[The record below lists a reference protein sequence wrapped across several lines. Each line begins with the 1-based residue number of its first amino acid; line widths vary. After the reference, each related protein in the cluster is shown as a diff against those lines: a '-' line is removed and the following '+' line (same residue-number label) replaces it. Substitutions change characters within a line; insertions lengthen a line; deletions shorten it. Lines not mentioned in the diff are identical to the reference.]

1 MGFRFRFTV
10 VICYGVCS
18 RDHESDK
25 FVGVEMSS
33 KNDLFR
39 TINARSPSI
48 VEQLITG
55 WGSLQF
61 SEYVNDLLKDAQ
73 KGTRPELKEDVI
85 SALSELR
92 AEHDREFPQYT
103 VQAEELVVERLEQT
117 PYFQTINARFPRIAR
132 RLVATWGHAAFGEYI
147 NDLLNDN
154 RAGRQGFPEEIMLA
168 LFKLSEEHDKEFPQ
182 FVLKITDIWSL
193 TNKIY

>member
-1 MGFRFRFTV
+1 MA
-10 VICYGVCS
+10 
-18 RDHESDK
+18 
-25 FVGVEMSS
+25 S
-33 KNDLFR
+33 KNNLFR
-39 TINARSPSI
+39 TINARSPSV

-61 SEYVNDLLKDAQ
+61 SECVSDLLKDAQ
-73 KGTRPELKEDVI
+73 KGTRPELKKEVV
-85 SALSELR
+85 SALAELR
-92 AEHDREFPQYT
+92 AMHDREFPQYA
-103 VQAEELVVERLEQT
+103 VVAEERVVERLEQM

-147 NDLLNDN
+147 NNLLNDN

-182 FVLKITDIWSL
+182 YVLKITDIWSL

>member
-10 VICYGVCS
+10 VISYVACS

-25 FVGVEMSS
+25 FVGVEMTSR
-33 KNDLFR
+33 NDLVR
-39 TINARSPSI
+39 TMLATSVTIGIS
-48 VEQLITG
+48 VCTG

-61 SEYVNDLLKDAQ
+61 SEYVNDVLKDAQ
-73 KGTRPELKEDVI
+73 RGAKPELKEEVI

-92 AEHDREFPQYT
+92 AEHDREFPQYAI
-103 VQAEELVVERLEQT
+103 QSEERIVERLEES

-132 RLVATWGHAAFGEYI
+132 RLVATWGHVAFGEYI

-182 FVLKITDIWSL
+182 YVLNITDIWSL
-193 TNKIY
+193 ANKIY